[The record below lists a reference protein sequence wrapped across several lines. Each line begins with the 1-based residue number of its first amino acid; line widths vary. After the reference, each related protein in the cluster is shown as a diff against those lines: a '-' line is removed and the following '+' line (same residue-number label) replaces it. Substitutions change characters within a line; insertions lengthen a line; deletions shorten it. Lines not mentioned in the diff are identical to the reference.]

1 MTRQTAAALVTFLFC
16 SVLCLGQG
24 EISRARA
31 DEVGVNGEPLAI
43 SKQDCQA
50 IATYHTPK
58 GVEYQP
64 GVDVN
69 GNRVAPADVS
79 GGFTYSL
86 PAKVA
91 FDIKINPINYGQ
103 RATLQQQIAGVEA
116 KLAQN
121 PNDTASQQQLSALQG
136 QLAAISGKYDN
147 TTLSVGHVVVDTRT
161 GAATL
166 DGRPLADSQEQYLTD
181 LCRKAGY

>member
-1 MTRQTAAALVTFLFC
+1 MTRQPAFAMVTFLFC
-16 SVLCLGQG
+16 SALCHGMG
-24 EISRARA
+24 GINRARA
-31 DEVGVNGEPLAI
+31 DEVGVGGQPLAI

-58 GVEYQP
+58 GVNYQP

-79 GGFTYSL
+79 GGFTYQL
-86 PAKVA
+86 PDKVE

-103 RATLQQQIAGVEA
+103 RATLEQQIAGVQA

-121 PNDTASQQQLSALQG
+121 PNDTASQQQLSSLQG

-147 TTLSVGHVVVDTRT
+147 TTMSVGHVVVDTRT
-161 GAATL
+161 GEATL
-166 DGRPLADSQEQYLTD
+166 DGRPLGNSQEQYLAD